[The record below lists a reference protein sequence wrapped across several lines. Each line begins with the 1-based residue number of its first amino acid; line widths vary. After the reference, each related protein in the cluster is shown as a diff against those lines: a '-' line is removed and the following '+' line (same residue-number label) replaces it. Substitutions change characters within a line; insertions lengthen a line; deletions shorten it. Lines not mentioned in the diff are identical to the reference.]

1 MNRITATEATFD
13 ASIQLVA
20 ILRPHLQRAP
30 IMWKFL
36 TCTLLLVSPL
46 AHADQC
52 KFQAPRNAALDLAG
66 VHTLVIDLGQHTLHL
81 NGTATNAAQVHG
93 RACAS
98 AQDRLGALQFT
109 QRREGDRL
117 ILTAENDS
125 SGWTINFF
133 GASHYA
139 YLDLQVDVPAS
150 LAVELN
156 IGSGDAHVANVDRLA
171 ASVGSGDLQV
181 NGVRNRFD
189 AQVHSGDITADDV
202 GETHVASIGS
212 GDFTVNRVRGDIWI
226 GSIGSGNADLRAI
239 GGNVDVKSIGSGDL
253 NVNGVARD
261 LHVARLGSGEIAQH
275 SVAGQVDIPKDD

>member
-1 MNRITATEATFD
+1 MQFRFAISRTEN
-13 ASIQLVA
+13 
-20 ILRPHLQRAP
+20 
-30 IMWKFL
+30 MWKL
-36 TCTLLLVSPL
+36 LAATLLLVSPL

-52 KFQAPRNAALDLAG
+52 KFQAPRNAALDLTG
-66 VHTLVIDLGQHTLHL
+66 VHTLVIDLGHHTLHL
-81 NGTATNAAQVHG
+81 NGTATNAAQFHG

-98 AQDRLGALQFT
+98 SQDRLGALQLT

-125 SGWTINFF
+125 SSWTINFF
-133 GASHYA
+133 GASNYA
-139 YLDLQVDVPAS
+139 YLDLQVDVPVS

-156 IGSGDAHVANVDRLA
+156 VGSGDAHVANVAQLA

-189 AQVHSGDITADDV
+189 AQVHSGDIKANDV

-226 GSIGSGNADLRAI
+226 GSIGSGDADLRAI

-253 NVNGVARD
+253 RVNGVAHD
-261 LHVARLGSGEIAQH
+261 LHVARLGSGEVSH
-275 SVAGQVDIPKDD
+275 DSVIGRVDIPHQD